1 MTFAPLFAKILVLD
15 LFKNIFNIIFN
26 IRKKVGVMPKYGYV
40 RVSTTQ
46 QKTSRQ
52 IDNIKSFDPNAIIY
66 EEKQSG
72 KDIENRAIF
81 RKLLD
86 KVKPGDTII
95 FDEVSRMSRNAEE
108 GYNLYMELMQ
118 QGISLVFLKE
128 RHIDTDE
135 YKRRTKNHIEKVSSS
150 NKKMDNLINGIFD
163 LVAEFERE
171 NLKDNI
177 RLAFQQAEHERLF
190 LIKRVTEGKSKSEKP
205 QGRPEGSCNIK
216 TEKAEHIKKVIRE
229 QSKDFDG
236 KFSDAKIMRE
246 YLKIARN
253 TYYKYK
259 KELATGEQ
267 S

>member
-1 MTFAPLFAKILVLD
+1 MC
-15 LFKNIFNIIFN
+15 
-26 IRKKVGVMPKYGYV
+26 KYGYV
-40 RVSTTQ
+40 RVSTMQ
-46 QKTSRQ
+46 QKTQRQ
-52 IDNIKSFDPNAIIY
+52 IDNIKSFDTNAIIY

-81 RKLLD
+81 KKLLD
-86 KVKPGDTII
+86 KVKSGDTII
-95 FDEVSRMSRNAEE
+95 FDEVSRMSRNADE

-118 QGISLVFLKE
+118 QNINLVFLKE

-135 YKRRTKNHIEKVSSS
+135 YKRRTQNHIARVSSS
-150 NKKMDNLINGIFD
+150 NEKMDNLINGILD
-163 LVAEFERE
+163 LVADFEKE

-190 LIKRVTEGKSKSEKP
+190 LIKRVTEGKSRSEKP
-205 QGRPEGSCNIK
+205 QGRPEGSHNIK
-216 TEKAEHIKKVIRE
+216 NDKAELIKKIIIE

-236 KFSDAKIMRE
+236 KFSDAKIMKE
-246 YLKIARN
+246 YLQGVARN

-259 KELATGEQ
+259 KELKE

>member
-1 MTFAPLFAKILVLD
+1 MH
-15 LFKNIFNIIFN
+15 
-26 IRKKVGVMPKYGYV
+26 KYGYV
-40 RVSTTQ
+40 RVSTMQ
-46 QKTSRQ
+46 QKTQRQ
-52 IDNIKSFDPNAIIY
+52 IDNIKSFAVEAIIY

-72 KDIENRAIF
+72 KDIENRAVF

-86 KVKPGDTII
+86 KVKSGDTII

-108 GYNLYMELMQ
+108 GYNLYMKLMG

-135 YKRRTKNHIEKVSSS
+135 YKRRTKNHIARISSN
-150 NKKMDNLINGIFD
+150 NKKMDNLVNGILD
-163 LVAEFERE
+163 LVADFEKE

-177 RLAFQQAEHERLF
+177 RLAFLQAEHERLF

-205 QGRPEGSCNIK
+205 QGRPEGSLNKK
-216 TEKAEHIKKVIRE
+216 TAKAEHIKKIIKE
-229 QSKDFDG
+229 QSKNFDS

-246 YLKIARN
+246 YLKGVARN

-259 KELATGEQ
+259 KELITE
-267 S
+267 SKS